1 MLGPAGTGR
10 SQHNLT
16 LGLVV
21 VVENVLRLEIS
32 VYNTTLVEIL
42 DSGEKLGH
50 HRGCLG
56 LGETS
61 LLTQTVKH
69 LWLVPS
75 LDTTGT

>member
-21 VVENVLRLEIS
+21 LVENVLRLEIS

-42 DSGEKLGH
+42 DSGEELGH
-50 HRGCLG
+50 YRGCQFA
-56 LGETS
+56 TPRRKIHSDS
-61 LLTQTVKH
+61 L
-69 LWLVPS
+69 S
-75 LDTTGT
+75 E